1 MYIRIVKLERRVN
14 MNEDIQ
20 TQNIYFSK
28 PGSQNTDKCLD
39 IASVRARELGIKKI
53 VIASCSGQT
62 ALQALNYFDVQKYQ
76 LITLTHVTGFQKPN
90 EQEMPEE
97 MRDELRQKGFYIYTG
112 AHAFGSVGRG
122 VRNKLNTYQVDEIMA
137 YTLRMFSQGV
147 KVGVE
152 VALMCADAGLV
163 RTDEQ
168 ILTIAGTM
176 SGADT
181 AMVIIPA
188 NSHTC
193 LELKVNEI
201 IAKPW
206 LNSS

>member
-1 MYIRIVKLERRVN
+1 

-20 TQNIYFSK
+20 VQSTYFLK

-39 IASVRARELGIKKI
+39 IAAARAEELGLKKV

-62 ALQALNYFDVQKYQ
+62 AFKALNYFDVQQYQ
-76 LITLTHVTGFQKPN
+76 LITVTHVTGFQSPN

-97 MRDELRQKGFYIYTG
+97 VRDELRQKGFHVYTG

-122 VRNKLNTYQVDEIMA
+122 IRSKLNTYQVDEIMA
-137 YTLRMFSQGV
+137 YTIRMFGQGV
-147 KVGVE
+147 KVGIE
-152 VALMCADAGLV
+152 MGLMCADAGLV

-206 LNSS
+206 LNAG